1 MPFPDATSSQGVI
14 VSYQTRL
21 GIVSYD
27 QCLDHDTGQW
37 LKENEKVQGVV
48 LMRKLQHT
56 MEVLPKVKA
65 LADDINGIQRVPRN
79 WDQRLSD
86 WVTSTPP
93 EVVKTPGRLLP
104 GVELQTYYDREDLV
118 DRTTHTVRTNLFSG
132 IALVVV
138 ILMMFISNVRTAFIV
153 AINMPLALLFSFS
166 VLYLRGKSANLL
178 SIGAVDFGIICDSTV
193 IIVEN
198 IYRNLATGQFA
209 DKTMKER
216 ILLAVREVDTAL
228 FFSTLIMVVA
238 FMPLFTMQGAEGELF
253 GPMAQTYAFA
263 LGGALFFA
271 MTLTPVL
278 CMYLFKGMKPREDNF
293 FVKFLKGRYLW
304 QLRLCLRYR
313 FTTIVVMLAL
323 MVITAA
329 WPLQMIGREFMP
341 ELEEGNLWIRGVFPI
356 NENLDAVRD
365 GVNRFRNTVMRTDY
379 TITDDTLKDLP
390 NARWLDGQKKEQ
402 HGVPDKVV
410 AKLAAMKP
418 PLDKIKRE
426 RVMAKLAAMK
436 AALDKLEP
444 EAKLKAEQGVEKQAS
459 HFDNLDAF
467 VDELKKHLDSDEL
480 NRFREPIL
488 KHTARRAYP
497 EVEAILVQEGR
508 PDDGT
513 DPSLFNNVEV
523 YVPFRKHKDWREV
536 TRPNG
541 ITQVRTRRD
550 ITADL
555 TEELAKTSPGV
566 EWAFSQYIRDNVME
580 GMTGVKGDN
589 CVKII
594 GPDLKGLEDIAS
606 KVKDKL
612 LAIRGVEDVGI
623 YRVMGQ
629 SNLEFAVD
637 KKKCERFGLQVAD
650 VAAVVQTLVHGYPAT
665 QMVEGE
671 KTFDTTLRL
680 PFQRRRDEAS
690 ILEARVDVW
699 NRTLTPGSI
708 PNTGQTTTVGPS
720 IQGPS
725 PTGTANPNPTTVG
738 LYMAP
743 FNSFPAG
750 LRVKDV
756 VSPVDDM
763 GRVREPVE
771 FVQNKD
777 GTLTSGTVVEEQPDR
792 LVLRDAQGKV
802 TAIAKQDIK
811 DRRTDYGEFT
821 RPAGS
826 IISREQGK
834 RFIAVKFAVRDRD
847 LASAVDEVEKRTRD
861 LIKPPYRVQF
871 GGEFEQM
878 QDAEARLMVI
888 IPASLGLICVFL
900 YIAFRS
906 IVDVL
911 VILSNVFDVAIG
923 GIWALYLT
931 GTHFNVSSAV
941 GFISLFGVAIMEGL
955 LMIGYFNALR
965 HRGLP
970 VYEAITEGATKRVRP
985 VMITALTAI
994 FGLLPDALSSAM
1006 GNQSAKP
1013 LAIVVVGGMTMT
1025 LFLDRYLMPVLYSFY
1040 GHRDPPK
1047 DAVGLAH

>member
-1 MPFPDATSSQGVI
+1 
-14 VSYQTRL
+14 
-21 GIVSYD
+21 
-27 QCLDHDTGQW
+27 
-37 LKENEKVQGVV
+37 
-48 LMRKLQHT
+48 
-56 MEVLPKVKA
+56 
-65 LADDINGIQRVPRN
+65 
-79 WDQRLSD
+79 
-86 WVTSTPP
+86 
-93 EVVKTPGRLLP
+93 LP
-104 GVELQTYYDREDLV
+104 GVEIQCYYDREDLV
-118 DRTTHTVRTNLFSG
+118 DRTTHTVRTNLFMG
-132 IALVVV
+132 IGLVVI
-138 ILMMFISNVRTAFIV
+138 ILMMFISNVRTALIV

-166 VLYLRGKSANLL
+166 VLYFRGKSANLL

-198 IYRNLATGQFA
+198 IYRNLATGQHA
-209 DKTMKER
+209 DKPIKER
-216 ILLAVREVDTAL
+216 ILLAVREVDNAL

-278 CMYLFKGMKPREDNF
+278 CMYLFKNMKPTEENF

-313 FTTIVVMLAL
+313 WTTIIVMVAL
-323 MVITAA
+323 MIVTAA

-356 NENLDAVRD
+356 NENLDAVKD
-365 GVNRFRNTVMRTDY
+365 GVNRFREVVMHTDF
-379 TITDDTLKDLP
+379 TINDNTLKDLP
-390 NARWLDGQKKEQ
+390 NARWVDDNKKEQ
-402 HGVPDKVV
+402 HGVPEKVV
-410 AKLAAMKP
+410 AKLAAMKVG
-418 PLDKIKRE
+418 LDKVKNERE
-426 RVMAKLAAMK
+426 
-436 AALDKLEP
+436 DKLRQEHADELRKMGEEKRKDKK
-444 EAKLKAEQGVEKQAS
+444 EAYVYVP
-459 HFDNLDAF
+459 HFDNRNAFLAALKKQLDA
-467 VDELKKHLDSDEL
+467 DEFA
-480 NRFREPIL
+480 RFQEPIL

-497 EVEAILVQEGR
+497 EVEAILVQMGR

-513 DPSLFNNVEV
+513 DPSLFNNVEI
-523 YVPFRKHKDWREV
+523 YVPFRKHSEWPEV

-541 ITQVRTRRD
+541 ITEVRVRRD

-555 TEELAKTSPGV
+555 TEELARKSPGV

-594 GPDLKGLEDIAS
+594 GPDLRALEEIAS

-612 LAIRGVEDVGI
+612 LGIRGVEDVGI

-637 KKKCERFGLQVAD
+637 KKKCERFGLQVQD
-650 VAAVVQTLVHGYPAT
+650 VAAVVASLVHGYPAT

-671 KTFDTTLRL
+671 KTFDTTIRL
-680 PFQRRRDEAS
+680 PFARRRDEAA

-699 NRTLTPGSI
+699 NRMLMPNSI
-708 PNTGQTTTVGPS
+708 PGTTPTYLTGNAIGS
-720 IQGPS
+720 AS
-725 PTGTANPNPTTVG
+725 ATGTANQPPVG
-738 LYMAP
+738 VPGMYLGLLNA
-743 FNSFPAG
+743 FPAG

-756 VSPVDDM
+756 VSPVDDF
-763 GRVREPVE
+763 GRVKDPVE
-771 FVQNKD
+771 SVICLD
-777 GTLTSGTVVEEQPDR
+777 GTVKLWNVATDQEKAT
-792 LVLRDAQGKV
+792 GKKIV
-802 TAIAKQDIK
+802 
-811 DRRTDYGEFT
+811 DYGEFT
-821 RPAGS
+821 RPGGS

-847 LASAVDEVEKRTRD
+847 LAGAVADVERKTMEILD
-861 LIKPPYRVQF
+861 TKPGYRALF

-888 IPASLGLICVFL
+888 IPASLGLICIFL
-900 YIAFRS
+900 YVAFRS
-906 IVDVL
+906 FIDVL
-911 VILSNVFDVAIG
+911 VILSNVLDVAVG

-941 GFISLFGVAIMEGL
+941 GFVSLFGVAIMEGL
-955 LMIGYFNALR
+955 LLIGYFNDLR
-965 HRGLP
+965 HKGLP
-970 VYEAITEGATKRVRP
+970 VYESITEGATKRVRP

-1013 LAIVVVGGMTMT
+1013 LAIVVVGGMAMT

-1040 GHRDPPK
+1040 GHREPPK
-1047 DAVGLAH
+1047 DAASLSH